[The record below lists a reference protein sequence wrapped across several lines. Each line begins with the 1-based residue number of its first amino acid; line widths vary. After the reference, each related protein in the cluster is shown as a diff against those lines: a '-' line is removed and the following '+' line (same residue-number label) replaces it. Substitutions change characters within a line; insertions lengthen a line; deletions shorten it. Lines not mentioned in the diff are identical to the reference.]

1 MVLNQ
6 EDSQSQGSQTAV
18 ITAGDQSGETQVRIL
33 WVANFS
39 FLLNEIRTQNQWE
52 HKSMRS

>member
-39 FLLNEIRTQNQWE
+39 FLLNEIRTQNQ
-52 HKSMRS
+52 

>member
-6 EDSQSQGSQTAV
+6 EDSQSQGSQTVV
-18 ITAGDQSGETQVRIL
+18 ITAGAQSGETQVRIL

-39 FLLNEIRTQNQWE
+39 FLLNEIRTQNQ
-52 HKSMRS
+52 

>member
-6 EDSQSQGSQTAV
+6 GDSQSQGSQTVV
-18 ITAGDQSGETQVRIL
+18 ITAGFQSGETQVRIL

-39 FLLNEIRTQNQWE
+39 FLFYDTRTQNQ
-52 HKSMRS
+52 